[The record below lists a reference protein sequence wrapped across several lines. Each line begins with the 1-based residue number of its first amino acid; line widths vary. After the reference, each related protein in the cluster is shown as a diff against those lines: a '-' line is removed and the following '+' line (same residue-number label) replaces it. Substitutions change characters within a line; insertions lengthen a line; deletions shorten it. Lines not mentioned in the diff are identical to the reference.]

1 MLDIYFQITFIL
13 IMSMAVI
20 VFLGLLPLLIIQ
32 TQIFKKTLDPI
43 YFNSNYFNEY
53 ELNIFDSFPLIFMK
67 TLAYVRAIIFPQT
80 MRKRFTLNILN
91 RKDYPFLYLLALLTI
106 IILIIC
112 TVILINTAI
121 SAAIFYSTN

>member
-1 MLDIYFQITFIL
+1 
-13 IMSMAVI
+13 MAVI